1 MIFKFKDVLTYQS
14 RITLLTEKNP
24 APLEV
29 GSFSHYLQQ
38 VLAPSKRW
46 FFSPYDRSKPLDQG
60 RPWSFSFVE
69 AFFGILPEILPQLL
83 LGEKKRSPSASPR
96 KKKKKQWHQTTNKK
110 NSISS
115 NPNPKNKLIKAAQ
128 CTHID
133 LELHGV
139 TVARNNQETTPT
151 TFPSRISFINLFAR
165 LL

>member
-96 KKKKKQWHQTTNKK
+96 KKKKKTMA
-110 NSISS
+110 S
-115 NPNPKNKLIKAAQ
+115 
-128 CTHID
+128 
-133 LELHGV
+133 
-139 TVARNNQETTPT
+139 NNQQKKLHIIQPQPQKQTDK
-151 TFPSRISFINLFAR
+151 SRPMYAH
-165 LL
+165 